1 MHAGGLIPMLGFC
14 LLLSLNPVFFDSFT
28 EVGSFM
34 NLNPNFSKTFN
45 QGCQLLNLN
54 ILSLSKAD
62 IDG

>member
-1 MHAGGLIPMLGFC
+1 MHAGGSIPMLGFC
-14 LLLSLNPVFFDSFT
+14 LLLSVNPVFLDSFT

-34 NLNPNFSKTFN
+34 NLNLNFSKTFN